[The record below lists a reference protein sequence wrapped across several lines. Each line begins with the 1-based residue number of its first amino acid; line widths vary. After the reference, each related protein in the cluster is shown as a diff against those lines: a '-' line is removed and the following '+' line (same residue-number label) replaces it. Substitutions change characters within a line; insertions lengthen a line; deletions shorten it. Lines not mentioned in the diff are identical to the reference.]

1 MEIYGNNLQKIVP
14 LKHIQ
19 TLGLPMFH
27 DRSSLSRLVALLE
40 DFWWQWQLLLR
51 QGRSGSG
58 KSELQTPSESSS
70 PSALAKRPAEAD
82 LQ

>member
-1 MEIYGNNLQKIVP
+1 
-14 LKHIQ
+14 
-19 TLGLPMFH
+19 MFH